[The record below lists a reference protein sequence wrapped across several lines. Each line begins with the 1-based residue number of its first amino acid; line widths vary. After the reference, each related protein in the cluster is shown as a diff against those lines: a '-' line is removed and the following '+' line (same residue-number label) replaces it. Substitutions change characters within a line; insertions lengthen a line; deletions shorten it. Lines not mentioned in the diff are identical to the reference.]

1 MDRSPSQ
8 LQDPTPPPEAVDVL
22 IIGGGINGISTF
34 RELALQGVNVVLMER
49 DDFCS
54 GASAALSRMVHGGL
68 RYLENGEFRLV
79 RQSLE
84 ERDRLLNNAPHCVSP
99 LPTVVPIMTWFRG
112 TLATTAAFFNLAG
125 KPRHRP
131 GLMIRLGL
139 TLYDVMSWRS
149 RSMPRHK
156 GLSRAAIRKLV
167 PGITDKAVGGVL
179 YFDARVTNPERLGVE
194 MVIETEAATDARA
207 FSYTE
212 IVSGDR
218 TGLVWRDRLSGAEG
232 RIVPK
237 VVVNA
242 TGAWVDKVST
252 RIDRGNDQKRVEGTK
267 GSHLMINNEAL
278 KAALG
283 DRMVYY
289 ENADGRICITFA
301 HAGSVMV
308 GSTDIRVEDPDSA
321 VCFEDEKAYM
331 LSALA
336 NVFPSIVVKDEEIV
350 HVFTGVR
357 PLPVSAEGF
366 TGRISRD
373 HSIDVEAPGARDYA
387 VLTLIGGK
395 WTTFR
400 IFGEEVAD
408 LALSRLGIPRKV
420 DTRNLR
426 IGGGRDF
433 PTESPA
439 REHWLREIAA
449 RTALPLECVRTLAGR
464 YGSRAADVAAYCA
477 AEADGPLLTASDY
490 SRREMLFLV
499 RNERVRELGDILLR
513 RTTLGIEG
521 RITADLLAEVSELL
535 AAPLGWT
542 ESQRQAAIDRFNQ
555 TFARRHRMQQSKA

>member
-1 MDRSPSQ
+1 MNPVSSRRALRTQ
-8 LQDPTPPPEAVDVL
+8 PPEAVDVL

-34 RELALQGVNVVLMER
+34 RELALQGVSVVLMER

-84 ERDRLLNNAPHCVSP
+84 ERDRLLQNAPHCVSP
-99 LPTVVPIMTWFRG
+99 LPTVVPILTWFRG
-112 TLATTAAFFNLAG
+112 TLATAAAFFNLAG

-131 GLMIRLGL
+131 GVMVRLGL
-139 TLYDVMSWRS
+139 TLYDLMSRRS
-149 RSMPRHK
+149 RTMPRHK
-156 GLSRAAIRKLV
+156 GLSRAEIRRLV
-167 PGITDKAVGGVL
+167 PGITDRAVGGVL
-179 YFDARVTNPERLGVE
+179 YYDARVTHPERLGVE
-194 MVIETEAATDARA
+194 MVIDSEMAGDAHA

-218 TGLVWRDRLSGAEG
+218 SGLNWRDRLSGAEG

-242 TGAWVDKVST
+242 TGAWVDQVST
-252 RIDRGNDQKRVEGTK
+252 RIERPDAQERVEGTK
-267 GSHLMINNEAL
+267 GSHLMVDNEAL

-308 GSTDIRVEDPDSA
+308 GSTDIRVDDPDSA

-336 NVFPSIVVKDEEIV
+336 SVFPSIEIKDEEII

-373 HSIDVEAPGARDYA
+373 HSVDVEAPGTRDYA

-408 LALSRLGIPRKV
+408 MVLDRLKVPRKV
-420 DTRNLR
+420 DTHDLR
-426 IGGGRDF
+426 IGGGRDL
-433 PTESPA
+433 PADTVSRES
-439 REHWLREIAA
+439 WVGEIVS
-449 RTALPLECVRTLAGR
+449 RTGLPVDRVRNLATR
-464 YGSRAADVAAYCA
+464 YGSRAADVADFAT
-477 AEADGPLLTASDY
+477 AETDGPLAAANDY
-490 SRREMLFLV
+490 SRREILFLV
-499 RNERVRELGDILLR
+499 ENERVRELGDVLLR

-521 RITADLLAEVSELL
+521 RITPDLVTEVAGLI
-535 AAPLGWT
+535 AGPLGWS
-542 ESQRQAAIDRFNQ
+542 EADRLAAIDRFNH
-555 TFARRHRMQQSKA
+555 TFARRYRTQQRTD

>member
-1 MDRSPSQ
+1 MDPLPAQTRLPA
-8 LQDPTPPPEAVDVL
+8 PPPRTVDVL

-34 RELALQGVNVVLMER
+34 RELALQGVDVVLMER

-79 RQSLE
+79 RQSLV

-99 LPTVVPIMTWFRG
+99 LPTVVPVMTWFRG
-112 TLATTAAFFNLAG
+112 TLATAATFLNLGG

-139 TLYDVMSWRS
+139 TLYDLMSWRS
-149 RSMPRHK
+149 RSMPRHR
-156 GLSRAAIRKLV
+156 GLSRAEIRRLV
-167 PGITDKAVGGVL
+167 PGITDEAVGGVL
-179 YFDARVTNPERLGVE
+179 YHDARVTNPERLGVE
-194 MVIETEAATDARA
+194 MVIDTEAVSAARA
-207 FSYTE
+207 YSYTE
-212 IVSGDR
+212 IIAGEGD
-218 TGLVWRDRLSGAEG
+218 GLSWRDRLSGAEG

-242 TGAWVDKVST
+242 TGAWVDQVST
-252 RIDRGNDQKRVEGTK
+252 RIDKANDHKRVEGTK
-267 GSHLMINNEAL
+267 GSHLMIRNPAL
-278 KAALG
+278 MAALG

-301 HAGSVMV
+301 HAGAAMV

-336 NVFPSIVVKDEEIV
+336 GVFPGIRIRDEEIV

-373 HSIDVEAPGARDYA
+373 HSVEIEPPGERPFA
-387 VLTLIGGK
+387 VLTLMGGK

-400 IFGEEVAD
+400 VFGEEVAD
-408 LALSRLGIPRKV
+408 LVLAQLKLRRKV
-420 DTRNLR
+420 DTTDLR
-426 IGGGRDF
+426 IGGGRDY
-433 PTESPA
+433 
-439 REHWLREIAA
+439 
-449 RTALPLECVRTLAGR
+449 PLEAGEREAWLGRLAASTGLKPDRVRLLAGR
-464 YGSRAADVAAYCA
+464 YGSRADDVARFMA
-477 AEADGPLLTASDY
+477 AGADAPLRFAPDY
-490 SRREMLFLV
+490 SRREILFLV
-499 RNERVRELGDILLR
+499 EHERVRELGDVLLR
-513 RTTLGIEG
+513 RTMLGIEG
-521 RITADLLAEVSELL
+521 RVTPELLAETADLLAAPMGWSE
-535 AAPLGWT
+535 AEKT
-542 ESQRQAAIDRFNQ
+542 AAIGRFNQ
-555 TFARRHRMQQSKA
+555 TFARRHRVQAS

>member
-1 MDRSPSQ
+1 MDVQSSPFPS
-8 LQDPTPPPEAVDVL
+8 PVPPPETVDVL
-22 IIGGGINGISTF
+22 VIGGGINGISTF

-112 TLATTAAFFNLAG
+112 TLSTAAAFFNLAG

-139 TLYDVMSWRS
+139 TLYDLMSWRS
-149 RSMPRHK
+149 RSMPRHS
-156 GLSRAAIRKLV
+156 GLSRAQIRELV
-167 PGITDKAVGGVL
+167 PGITGEAVGGVL
-179 YFDARVTNPERLGVE
+179 YYDARVTNPERLGVE
-194 MVIETEAATDARA
+194 MVIDCEAATQARA
-207 FSYTE
+207 YSYTE
-212 IVSGDR
+212 IVAGDG
-218 TGLVWRDRLSGAEG
+218 TGLAWRDRLSGAEG

-237 VVVNA
+237 VVINA
-242 TGAWVDKVST
+242 TGAWVDQVST
-252 RIDRGNDQKRVEGTK
+252 RIDRTNAHKRVEGTK
-267 GSHLMINNEAL
+267 GSHLMIRNEAL
-278 KAALG
+278 KSALG
-283 DRMVYY
+283 DHMVYY

-301 HAGSVMV
+301 HAGAVMV
-308 GSTDIRVEDPDSA
+308 GSTDIRVEDPDNA

-336 NVFPSIVVKDEEIV
+336 SVFPSIRIADEEIV

-373 HSIDVEAPGARDYA
+373 HSIEVEPPGARDYA
-387 VLTLIGGK
+387 VLTLMGGK

-408 LALSRLGIPRKV
+408 LALAQLGIARTV

-426 IGGGRDF
+426 IGGGRDL
-433 PTESPA
+433 PVEPVA
-439 REHWLREIAA
+439 RER
-449 RTALPLECVRTLAGR
+449 
-464 YGSRAADVAAYCA
+464 
-477 AEADGPLLTASDY
+477 
-490 SRREMLFLV
+490 
-499 RNERVRELGDILLR
+499 
-513 RTTLGIEG
+513 
-521 RITADLLAEVSELL
+521 
-535 AAPLGWT
+535 
-542 ESQRQAAIDRFNQ
+542 
-555 TFARRHRMQQSKA
+555 